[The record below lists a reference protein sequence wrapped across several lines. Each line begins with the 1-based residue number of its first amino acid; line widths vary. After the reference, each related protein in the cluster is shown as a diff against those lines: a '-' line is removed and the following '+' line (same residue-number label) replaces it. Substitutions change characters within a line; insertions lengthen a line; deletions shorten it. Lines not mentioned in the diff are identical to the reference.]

1 MRVLNFSFLDI
12 PNAKKV
18 DEKSF
23 FDEVLNKKF
32 DVLVVDFNYF
42 KEYLEIKDFVKSV
55 VIFVSYECNV
65 LMYKKMLEV
74 GDYCYLY
81 NEYEKLL
88 IRLRYLK
95 KKVLNSANFVFKF
108 GDLLYNFNA
117 RELYKSSI
125 PVKLSGAEKELLE
138 TLIKNRSRYL
148 SKEEILQECE
158 SIESLDSIKVL
169 ISHLRKLGF
178 EIVNQKN
185 LGYKLKEIK

>member
-18 DEKSF
+18 DEESF

-42 KEYLEIKDFVKSV
+42 KEYLEIKDFVKSTI
-55 VIFVSYECNV
+55 IFLAYECNV
-65 LMYKKMLEV
+65 FIYKKALEV
-74 GDYCYLY
+74 GDYCYSY

-95 KKVLNSANFVFKF
+95 KKVLNSTNFVFKF

-138 TLIKNRSRYL
+138 TLIKNRNRYL